1 MDGSDRRWRAT
12 PLVEQFR
19 SYISDSENAIGNLG
33 LEQSLSA

>member
-19 SYISDSENAIGNLG
+19 SYITDSENAIGNLG
-33 LEQSLSA
+33 LERSLSA

>member
-1 MDGSDRRWRAT
+1 MDGAERRWRAT

-33 LEQSLSA
+33 LEERVSA